1 MLVIKKVFKYE
12 IIQYFGIRRK
22 NLMKGAL
29 VFLVVFVLGLGITL
43 AYPSLPPGPYLYGL
57 LNVPPTDY
65 PVLGVPATTL
75 VISVLNGVVY
85 GVAAWLVFT
94 VIWAATGRNKKREQ
108 VIQQTVNVNLE
119 DKDKEVKTEPEK
131 K

>member
-1 MLVIKKVFKYE
+1 
-12 IIQYFGIRRK
+12 
-22 NLMKGAL
+22 MKGAL

-43 AYPSLPPGPYLYGL
+43 ADTSLPPGPYLYGL

-94 VIWAATGRNKKREQ
+94 VVWAATGRNKKREQ